1 MLYLLAI
8 LAPPIAVLL
17 IGRPISAL
25 LNFGLTLLLW
35 VPGAI
40 CSTSSWSS
48 TSTRPTNAP
57 TASPTRSPTVK
68 AHN

>member
-40 CSTSSWSS
+40 HAIMVV
-48 TSTRPTNAP
+48 NEH
-57 TASPTRSPTVK
+57 K
-68 AHN
+68 ANKRADRLANKIADPR

>member
-25 LNFGLTLLLW
+25 LNFGLTLLFW

-40 CSTSSWSS
+40 HAIMVV
-48 TSTRPTNAP
+48 NEH
-57 TASPTRSPTVK
+57 K
-68 AHN
+68 ANKRADRLVNKIADRQGT

>member
-25 LNFGLTLLLW
+25 LNFGLTLLFW

-40 CSTSSWSS
+40 HAIMVV
-48 TSTRPTNAP
+48 NEH
-57 TASPTRSPTVK
+57 K
-68 AHN
+68 ANKRTDRLANKIADSQGT

>member
-17 IGRPISAL
+17 TGRPISAL

-40 CSTSSWSS
+40 HAIMVV
-48 TSTRPTNAP
+48 NEH
-57 TASPTRSPTVK
+57 K
-68 AHN
+68 ANKRTDRLANKIADSQGI

>member
-40 CSTSSWSS
+40 HAIMVVNEHKANKRADRLANKIADRQGTS
-48 TSTRPTNAP
+48 
-57 TASPTRSPTVK
+57 
-68 AHN
+68 

>member
-40 CSTSSWSS
+40 HAIMVVNEHKANKRADRLANKIVDRQGTS
-48 TSTRPTNAP
+48 
-57 TASPTRSPTVK
+57 
-68 AHN
+68 

>member
-40 CSTSSWSS
+40 HAIMVV
-48 TSTRPTNAP
+48 NEH
-57 TASPTRSPTVK
+57 K
-68 AHN
+68 ANKRADRLANKIADRQGT

>member
-25 LNFGLTLLLW
+25 LNFGLTLLFW

-40 CSTSSWSS
+40 HAIMVV
-48 TSTRPTNAP
+48 NEH
-57 TASPTRSPTVK
+57 K
-68 AHN
+68 ANKRADRLANKIAGPR

>member
-25 LNFGLTLLLW
+25 LNFGLTLLFW

-40 CSTSSWSS
+40 HAIMVV
-48 TSTRPTNAP
+48 NEH
-57 TASPTRSPTVK
+57 K
-68 AHN
+68 ANKRADRLANEIAGPR

>member
-25 LNFGLTLLLW
+25 LNFGLTLLFW

-40 CSTSSWSS
+40 HAIMVV
-48 TSTRPTNAP
+48 NEH
-57 TASPTRSPTVK
+57 K
-68 AHN
+68 ANKRADRLANKIADRQGT

>member
-8 LAPPIAVLL
+8 LAPRIAVLL

-40 CSTSSWSS
+40 HAIMVVNEHKANKRADRLANKIADRQGTS
-48 TSTRPTNAP
+48 
-57 TASPTRSPTVK
+57 
-68 AHN
+68 